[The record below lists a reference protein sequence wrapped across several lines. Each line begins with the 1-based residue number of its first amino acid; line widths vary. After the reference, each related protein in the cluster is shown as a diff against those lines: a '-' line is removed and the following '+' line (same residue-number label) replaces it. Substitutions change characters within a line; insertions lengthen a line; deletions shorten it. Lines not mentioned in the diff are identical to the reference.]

1 MVLLSRK
8 HPLAD
13 RDIITSK
20 MLEPYP
26 EVLHGDYETPMY
38 PFSDIRFHNYF
49 NHAEQKYLIQV
60 TDRGTLMDMLSHV
73 EGCYMWTSST
83 HPDLMRR
90 FDLVEKQCEAPPVYG
105 VDSILIKRNRYVT
118 PEMQSFIDLI
128 FRRREAGRAYAQN
141 ARES

>member
-1 MVLLSRK
+1 
-8 HPLAD
+8 
-13 RDIITSK
+13 
-20 MLEPYP
+20 
-26 EVLHGDYETPMY
+26 
-38 PFSDIRFHNYF
+38 
-49 NHAEQKYLIQV
+49 
-60 TDRGTLMDMLSHV
+60 MDMLSHV

-105 VDSILIKRNRYVT
+105 VDSILIKRHRYVT